1 MTEQERKRNRAKAAK
16 LRAPKPQELPSGQWR
31 CQVMI
36 NGVRHSVIDEDP
48 VLAHSKAIALRD
60 GFLPAKNP
68 SRITVRQ
75 AIDNYIES
83 KTSILSPSTLY
94 EYKRAASNDFKA
106 IESHTV
112 SDMTLDTTQRWV
124 NDLAASHAPKTV
136 RNTFALFQAAVKPLT
151 DTRFDAVVLPQ
162 KAKVEIV
169 VPTTEEVK
177 ALVDAADGYTKT
189 AIMLAAWL
197 GLRRSEILAVTKDC
211 LSGNV
216 LHIKQARVRSISG
229 ESVKR
234 PKSYSGDRKIKVPD
248 DIARLISE
256 SETENIVP
264 VNASTLSYHFEQTCK
279 KAGVRKM
286 RFHDLRHYSASVLLM
301 LGVPDKYAMERM
313 GHATN
318 NMLKTVYQHTMAEK
332 RNAIDDEV
340 DNYFTSNLHTNCTRN
355 SEK

>member
-16 LRAPKPQELPSGQWR
+16 LRAPKPHELPSGQWR
-31 CQVMI
+31 CQVMVG
-36 NGVRHSVIDEDP
+36 GVRHSVVDDDP
-48 VLAHSKAIALRD
+48 VLAHSKALALRG
-60 GFLPAKNP
+60 GFLTAKNP
-68 SRITVRQ
+68 SKITVQQ
-75 AIDNYIES
+75 AIKNYIES

-94 EYKRAASNDFKA
+94 EYKRAARNDFKG
-106 IESHTV
+106 IEGKAV

-248 DIARLISE
+248 DIAQMILD
-256 SETENIVP
+256 SETEAIVP
-264 VNASTLSYHFEQTCK
+264 VNASTLAYHFEQTCK

-340 DNYFTSNLHTNCTRN
+340 DNYFTSNLHTNCTR
-355 SEK
+355 SSK

>member
-16 LRAPKPQELPSGQWR
+16 LSAPKPQELPSGQWR

-94 EYKRAASNDFKA
+94 EYKRAARNDFKA

-340 DNYFTSNLHTNCTRN
+340 DNYFTSNLHTDCTRN